1 MGTFPIE
8 PESEYSL
15 NIVLPAVKA
24 VDPANEL
31 SQTVPVPVESYP
43 RSGHSRPERARARA
57 AARPVGSG
65 SVRQRAETRG
75 LPSTGTGGLVPEDRI
90 AQPLSGLRVADFS
103 RVLAGPYAT
112 MMLADFGADVIK
124 IESPAGDDTRQ
135 WLPPVDAQGDSTY
148 FGSVN
153 RNKRSVVCD
162 LGTDAGLAV
171 ARRLAETADV
181 VVENFRPGVMGR
193 FGLGFEQLR
202 AVNPRIVY
210 CSITGFGAGAG
221 ARLPGYDL
229 LVQAVG
235 GLMSVTGRPDEE
247 PSKVGVALVDVLSG
261 LNALSGILLALRA
274 RDTADDGAADAA
286 GPAGHRVEVDLLTT
300 LLSALTNQAA
310 GTLATG
316 QSPTRMGNAHP
327 SIAPYELFDA
337 ADRPLVIAVGNDRQ
351 FRTLVRLLGAP
362 ALADDDRFRGNADRV
377 RHRPLL
383 KTVLEDLLRPEPA
396 AHWVGILTDAGVP
409 AGQVNSL
416 DEAFAFAAA
425 LGLDPVVELDAAGRT
440 SRQVAN
446 PIHLAGQPPA
456 YRLCPPRLGEHA
468 GADWLA
474 PAPAPDPAP
483 DPALDLD
490 LARVPP
496 TPEGL
501 S

>member
-1 MGTFPIE
+1 M
-8 PESEYSL
+8 
-15 NIVLPAVKA
+15 
-24 VDPANEL
+24 
-31 SQTVPVPVESYP
+31 
-43 RSGHSRPERARARA
+43 
-57 AARPVGSG
+57 
-65 SVRQRAETRG
+65 
-75 LPSTGTGGLVPEDRI
+75 
-90 AQPLSGLRVADFS
+90 SGLRVADFS

-181 VVENFRPGVMGR
+181 VMENFRPGVMQR
-193 FGLGFEQLR
+193 FGLGFDQLR

-210 CSITGFGAGAG
+210 CSITGFGSGAG

-274 RDTADDGAADAA
+274 RDTADA
-286 GPAGHRVEVDLLTT
+286 GPNAATGHRVEVDLLTT

-316 QSPTRMGNAHP
+316 KSPTRMGNAHP

-351 FRTLVRLLGAP
+351 FRTLVRLIGAP
-362 ALADDDRFRGNADRV
+362 GLADDDRFRGNADRV
-377 RHRPLL
+377 RHRDPL
-383 KTVLEDLLRPEPA
+383 KTALEDLLRFEPA
-396 AHWVGILTDAGVP
+396 AHWVHILTDAGVP

-425 LGLDPVVELDAAGRT
+425 LGLDPVVELDGAGRT

-446 PIHLAGQPPA
+446 PIHLAGRPAA

-474 PAPAPDPAP
+474 AAPDAAPPAGAPGAAPDSAPLAAAPAQAPPAEA
-483 DPALDLD
+483 PALD
-490 LARVPP
+490 RVPP

-501 S
+501 P